1 MTRSI
6 WKGVFFNSEF
16 YNLKKNRYRLVN
28 RANTCLSFMSN
39 KLLHIHNGKQYIPI
53 RFSNEGFE
61 QHKVGEF
68 SFSKKKCIKAKKDKK
83 NFKLK
88 K

>member
-6 WKGVFFNSEF
+6 WKGFFFTEELFS
-16 YNLKKNRYRLVN
+16 LKKHKYKINNRSIM
-28 RANTCLSFMSN
+28 CLPFVSN
-39 KLLHIHNGKQYIPI
+39 KLLHIHNGKQYVPI
-53 RFSNEGFE
+53 RFNKDGALG
-61 QHKVGEF
+61 HKMGEF
-68 SFSKKKCIKAKKDKK
+68 SFSKKKCMKIKKDKK